1 MEGEEHCAMRN
12 WTQTSVTLVYN
23 EKVKTNIEWECGVW
37 WTVEAVCGQHGSDS
51 ISIYNGSG
59 ASTAYSHNTYTR
71 TIHVLL
77 CHWSFCPR
85 NVSMNNEFTYCNR
98 QWLRWW
104 SFSVHSVPSLSLSCL
119 RFNVFFIAFF
129 FVRLKMNKFEYNMC
143 VCGTWKW
150 MIIFRPNK
158 NALIMMWQLMLFSLF
173 LSNLCRWWIE
183 CVWMTQN
190 AIHRVVESTS
200 FYPLVT
206 SRMVYEIIKW
216 IKELIHTHT
225 PTHRRQPAN
234 GSKAHERMQKK
245 TERRTWIKLL
255 LFRWIGRYRIHKVVT
270 CKSRLE

>member
-23 EKVKTNIEWECGVW
+23 EKVKTNIEWECGE

-59 ASTAYSHNTYTR
+59 ASTAYSHNTYTS

-85 NVSMNNEFTYCNR
+85 NVSMNNEFTYCKIVTVNGCADGHSLFILFPLFLYLVSFLMCFLSLSFSFALKWINSNTICVYVER
-98 QWLRWW
+98 ENGW
-104 SFSVHSVPSLSLSCL
+104 SFS
-119 RFNVFFIAFF
+119 
-129 FVRLKMNKFEYNMC
+129 
-143 VCGTWKW
+143 
-150 MIIFRPNK
+150 
-158 NALIMMWQLMLFSLF
+158 ALIKMLWLWCDNWCFFFSLF

-190 AIHRVVESTS
+190 AIYRVVESTS

-216 IKELIHTHT
+216 IKELIHT

-234 GSKAHERMQKK
+234 GTKANERMQKK
-245 TERRTWIKLL
+245 QREE
-255 LFRWIGRYRIHKVVT
+255 
-270 CKSRLE
+270 LE